1 MLGLHR
7 DDQLLAGRQ
16 RVDHQHTQ
24 NRRAVDDR
32 VVIVLPQLRQAAGNH
47 KAQAA
52 LPRSLTLEG
61 RQGRG
66 GRQQGNFLVAGGQQQ
81 LRGQALRHL
90 ALMQKQVVDTVFQTI
105 GVITEV
111 AGHGAVRVKIDHH
124 HALARL
130 CQQTGQGDG
139 CGGLADPTF
148 LIGYCPDSHS
158 VVPPGCMRAGRDL

>member
-7 DDQLLAGRQ
+7 DNQLLAGRQ
-16 RVDHQHTQ
+16 RIDHQHPQ

-32 VVIVLPQLRQAAGNH
+32 VVIVLPQLRQTAGNH
-47 KAQAA
+47 QAQAA
-52 LPRSLTLEG
+52 LPRSLTL
-61 RQGRG
+61 QGCQCRG
-66 GRQQGNFLVAGGQQQ
+66 GRQQGDFFVAGGQQQ
-81 LRGQALRHL
+81 LRRQAFGHL
-90 ALMQKQVVDTVFQTI
+90 ALMQKQVIDAVLQTI

-111 AGHGAVRVKIDHH
+111 AGHGTVRVEIDNHH
-124 HALARL
+124 TFARL